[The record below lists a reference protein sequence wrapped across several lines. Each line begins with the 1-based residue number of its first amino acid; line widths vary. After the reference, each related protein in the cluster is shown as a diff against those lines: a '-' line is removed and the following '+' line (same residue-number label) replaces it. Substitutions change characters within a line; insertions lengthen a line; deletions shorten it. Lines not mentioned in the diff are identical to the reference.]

1 MRGLGEPYENPA
13 VTTPEERLLHF
24 EQSDHVRY
32 YGADIRDR
40 IRAAGFALGEFTAVE
55 PFVSRHSLWRGGR
68 RFVASR

>member
-1 MRGLGEPYENPA
+1 M
-13 VTTPEERLLHF
+13 TTPEERLLHF

-55 PFVSRHSLWRGGR
+55 PFVSRHSLWRGEKI
-68 RFVASR
+68 FVASR